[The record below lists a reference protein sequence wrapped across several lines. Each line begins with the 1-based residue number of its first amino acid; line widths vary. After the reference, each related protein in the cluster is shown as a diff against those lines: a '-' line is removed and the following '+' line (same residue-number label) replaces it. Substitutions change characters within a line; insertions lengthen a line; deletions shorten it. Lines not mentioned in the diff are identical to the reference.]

1 MAETEDREAAPRSRR
16 RWAIGLGALAVVI
29 AAATFV
35 LVVFQPQK
43 LILDDEVNEAVPT
56 VSVEPAAPDQS
67 AAQVPSTTEPTA
79 LRTGSFVGLEH
90 GTDGTAQILRVD
102 DADFLRLEELDTSN
116 GPDLYVYLTTNPA
129 TGPEDAFDDDFVDLG
144 RLKGNVGNQN
154 YQLPTGLDLERY
166 TTVVIWCD
174 RFDAAFG
181 AADLT

>member
-1 MAETEDREAAPRSRR
+1 LA
-16 RWAIGLGALAVVI
+16 ALAVVI
-29 AAATFV
+29 AAAAFV

-43 LILDDEVNEAVPT
+43 LILDDEVNEAAPT
-56 VSVEPAAPDQS
+56 ASARPGPTDQPAAPVPPTTQS
-67 AAQVPSTTEPTA
+67 MP
-79 LRTGSFVGLEH
+79 LRVGSFVGLEH

-102 DADFLRLEELDTSN
+102 DAAFLRLEEFDTSN

-129 TGPEDAFDDDFVDLG
+129 AGPEDAFDDDFVDLG

-154 YQLPTGLDLERY
+154 YELPTGLDLERY